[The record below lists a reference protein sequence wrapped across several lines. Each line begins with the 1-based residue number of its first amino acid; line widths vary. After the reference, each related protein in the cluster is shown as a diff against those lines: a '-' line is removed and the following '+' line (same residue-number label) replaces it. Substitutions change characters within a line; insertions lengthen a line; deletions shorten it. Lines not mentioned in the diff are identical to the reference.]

1 MLVSEALAEIRV
13 ELDDEL
19 STRWTDAKLIALI
32 KKAVRRLGGILA
44 ANDID
49 VGKKSATITTVSGTQ
64 AYALPSDFM
73 RDIGLFR
80 QDTGIP
86 LIRVPDARWEALPS
100 TTPVSSY
107 YAVRTV
113 LSGTPAADTLSLL
126 IKGTPAADV
135 TLTLAYWPRLDG
147 LTFTTSSSLPY
158 NGLFDDL
165 IMEYASLRAKNI
177 DEMNVTTDAQL
188 LQEMENKVL
197 SAFSST
203 AVKKMS
209 AKAGAASAGNQ
220 G

>member
-1 MLVSEALAEIRV
+1 MLVSEALTEIRV

-19 STRWTDAKLIALI
+19 STRWTNDKLIALI
-32 KKAVRRLGGILA
+32 KKAVRRLAGILA

-49 VGKKSATITTVSGTQ
+49 AGKKSATITTVSGTQ
-64 AYALPSDFM
+64 VYTLPTDFM

-80 QDTGIP
+80 QDTGVP
-86 LIRVPDARWEALPS
+86 LIRVPDARWETLPS

-107 YAVRTV
+107 YAIRTAS
-113 LSGTPAADTLSLL
+113 SGMPAAVALSLL
-126 IKGTPAADV
+126 IKGTPDAALA
-135 TLTLAYWPRLDG
+135 LTLAYWPRLDG
-147 LTFTTSSSLPY
+147 LTFTTSASLPY

-165 IMEYASLRAKNI
+165 IMEYVSLRAKNI

-209 AKAGAASAGNQ
+209 AKAGAASAGGQ